1 MACCGPSLDRSKNGE
16 DLLKMVRNFDD
27 MNFPMKLK
35 DGFNFTFE
43 PKLGRWKENFE
54 LDKTNNYEKYNI
66 QITNL
71 TNIKNKKKLEI
82 ELLKKKYLERMAKL
96 LLMAETHCKIKDNI
110 LDIFEEGIGVK
121 KNHILEE
128 ETEEEK
134 EFVTTL
140 LNNEQSFENN
150 ENLNEYKNQYK
161 KEEKIPELA

>member
-54 LDKTNNYEKYNI
+54 LEKKNNYEKYNI

-110 LDIFEEGIGVK
+110 LNIFEDGIGVK

>member
-121 KNHILEE
+121 KKHILEE

>member
-82 ELLKKKYLERMAKL
+82 EFLKKKYLERMAKL

-110 LDIFEEGIGVK
+110 LDIFEDGIGVK